1 MTLINHLVINFL
13 TVMAY
18 ELYVISVGVSFSC
31 QVSKKL
37 SVFPLCSFD
46 SFVFVNWIIK
56 LPSASS
62 LLIFKI
68 SLFLLTFSVP
78 N

>member
-13 TVMAY
+13 IVVAY
-18 ELYVISVGVSFSC
+18 EFYFISVSVSISC
-31 QVSKKL
+31 QVSEKL
-37 SVFPLCSFD
+37 SLFPVCSFD
-46 SFVFVNWIIK
+46 LFIFVNWIIK
-56 LPSASS
+56 LPRASF

-68 SLFLLTFSVP
+68 SLFLVM